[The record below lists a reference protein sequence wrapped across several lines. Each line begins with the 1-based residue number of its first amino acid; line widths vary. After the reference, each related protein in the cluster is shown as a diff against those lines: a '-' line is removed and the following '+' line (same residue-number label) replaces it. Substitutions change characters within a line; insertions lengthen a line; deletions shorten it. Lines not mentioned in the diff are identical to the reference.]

1 MSYNNSV
8 IEEIIYSAG
17 LTAQGCWDELDD
29 YARDG
34 IVRAIQ
40 MAAKECAEIC
50 MSQADKKNIRKSFG
64 LPIESNIKYQGP
76 DLSNSVKSQYNRKI
90 NLPR

>member
-1 MSYNNSV
+1 
-8 IEEIIYSAG
+8 
-17 LTAQGCWDELDD
+17 
-29 YARDG
+29 
-34 IVRAIQ
+34 

-76 DLSNSVKSQYNRKI
+76 DLSNSVESQYNRKI